1 MRSYVVPLMALY
13 EQRGRLTMKAEGEP
27 KTQTIDE
34 AAKVLGIG
42 RNQAYAAARR
52 GEIPSI
58 RIGKRIL
65 VLREPLQRML
75 AGGPA
80 R

>member
-1 MRSYVVPLMALY
+1 
-13 EQRGRLTMKAEGEP
+13 MKLSEEP

-34 AAKVLGIG
+34 AAKELGIG
-42 RNQAYAAARR
+42 RNQAYAAAKR
-52 GEIPSI
+52 GEIPTV

-65 VLREPLQRML
+65 VLREPFKKML

-80 R
+80 

>member
-1 MRSYVVPLMALY
+1 MEEKS
-13 EQRGRLTMKAEGEP
+13 ES

-34 AAKVLGIG
+34 AAKELGIG

-52 GEIPSI
+52 GDIPTI

-65 VLREPLQRML
+65 VLKEPLKRML
-75 AGGPA
+75 QGAA
-80 R
+80 

>member
-1 MRSYVVPLMALY
+1 MDTKMQEEKIHPRTCTV
-13 EQRGRLTMKAEGEP
+13 
-27 KTQTIDE
+27 DE
-34 AAKVLGIG
+34 AAKILGIG

-52 GEIPSI
+52 GEIPTI

-65 VLREPLQRML
+65 VLREPFKKLL

-80 R
+80 